1 MRRGARHLALAGLTG
16 AVCLIAWSAGPEAGA
31 VDRASLATAWLCVAL
46 FVVVLTIGPRRV
58 LAGKPP
64 LLNQL
69 PRRDLGI
76 WTAISAL
83 LHFTL
88 GNVEAMNQGYVRAAI
103 GDPDGPTANLR
114 AAAFNWGAS
123 LGTVVALIFVIL
135 LLISSNRALEIL
147 GRTWWKR
154 LQRLSYLGFSL
165 TIVHGF
171 LFQWLEN
178 RAWQWIG
185 LLCLS
190 AALAGSLQ
198 WTAKRRATRTG

>member
-16 AVCLIAWSAGPEAGA
+16 AVCLIAWSAGPAAGA
-31 VDRASLATAWLCVAL
+31 VDRASLASAWLCVGL
-46 FVVVLTIGPRRV
+46 FVVVLSIGPRRV
-58 LAGKPP
+58 LAGKRP
-64 LLNQL
+64 LLNHL

-88 GNVEAMNQGYVRAAI
+88 GNVEAMNQGYVRAATI
-103 GDPDGPTANLR
+103 GPDGTTATLR

-123 LGTVVALIFVIL
+123 LGTVVALLVLIL

-147 GRTWWKR
+147 GQTWWKR
-154 LQRLSYLGFSL
+154 LQRLSYLGFAL
-165 TIVHGF
+165 TIAHGL

-178 RAWQWIG
+178 RAWQWIS
-185 LLCLS
+185 LLLLS
-190 AALAGSLQ
+190 AALTGGLY
-198 WTAKRRATRTG
+198 WTGKRRAKQTG